1 MLPLILAYGPG
12 DDGEWPYCRSE
23 GCLNQLFFFDSEED
37 GYCSRCTAARAQR
50 GSEGGGID
58 GE

>member
-12 DDGEWPYCRSE
+12 DDGECRSPE
-23 GCLNQLFFFDSEED
+23 CLSQLFFFDSEQD
-37 GYCSRCTAARAQR
+37 GYCSRCTVARAQR
-50 GSEGGGID
+50 RPEGEGID